1 MSEDP
6 EDVIAALRRRLNAKT
21 DTELARKLGI
31 NKSTISTWKT
41 RGSVPK
47 RFLAIRDGAS
57 HEAINSPPLG
67 WGDHEN
73 MAFNLA
79 VSRAMRALNW
89 VMSQGSYSDLLTVF
103 STSAWLW
110 VLMHE
115 AQQELTHR
123 QDERG
128 VDLGTAFSMALHDD
142 FATPEAAAERDR
154 AAIRGMFGFVDGE
167 PVAPF

>member
-1 MSEDP
+1 MSEAP
-6 EDVIAALRRRLNAKT
+6 EDVIAALRQRLNAKT
-21 DTELARKLGI
+21 DSELARKLGI

-57 HEAINSPPLG
+57 HEAINAAPLG

-73 MAFNLA
+73 MAFDLA
-79 VSRAMRALNW
+79 VSRAMRALGR
-89 VMSQGSYSDLLTVF
+89 VVSEGSYQDLLTVF

-110 VLMHE
+110 VLMQE
-115 AQQELTHR
+115 AQEELVRR

-128 VDLGTAFSMALHDD
+128 VELRLAFSMALHDD
-142 FATPEAAAERDR
+142 FAAPEEAAERDR
-154 AAIRGMFGFVDGE
+154 AMLRGMFGTVNGE
-167 PVAPF
+167 PRAPF